1 MPEFIKQDKMSKKLV
16 TAAIVMIN
24 KKGDILAGHA
34 TGKPMDAGW
43 DFPKGLVEEG
53 EQDIIAAI
61 RELREE
67 TGINIWRLEN
77 ADLLD
82 IGIFPH
88 NKEKDIHIYLYQ
100 TEQFPDIDELK
111 CTSYFEL
118 NGKQIPEVNAFKIIS
133 KEERHLF
140 NKVLQNKFE
149 IIDKY
154 NETL

>member
-1 MPEFIKQDKMSKKLV
+1 MSKKLV

-34 TGKPMDAGW
+34 TGRKMDTGW
-43 DFPKGLVEEG
+43 DFPKGCVDGNESH
-53 EQDIIAAI
+53 IHAAV
-61 RELREE
+61 RELMEE
-67 TGINIWRLEN
+67 TGINLWDIED
-77 ADLLD
+77 AKLLD
-82 IGIFPH
+82 LGIFPH
-88 NKEKDIHIYLYQ
+88 NKEKDIHIYLCQ
-100 TEQFPDIDELK
+100 VDEFPNLDELE

-118 NGKQIPEVNAFKIIS
+118 DGKQIPEVNAFKIIS

-140 NKVLQNKFE
+140 NKVLHNKFE

>member
-1 MPEFIKQDKMSKKLV
+1 MRKKLV

-34 TGKPMDAGW
+34 TGKPMDTGW

-67 TGINIWRLEN
+67 TGIH
-77 ADLLD
+77 LLD
-82 IGIFPH
+82 YDRARIKDLGVFPH
-88 NKEKDIHIYLYQ
+88 NREKDIHIFLYQ
-100 TEQFPDIDELK
+100 TTWFPKLEELK

-118 NGKQIPEVNAFKIIS
+118 DGRQIPEVNAFKIIS